1 MGCARVHHHRAV
13 SHRLNPQAHHFLLL
27 QEGVPLRAMQFY
39 DAQGLLRGNLSR
51 LETVVGLSV
60 AEGSP
65 GSARSSLGRAAGTMA
80 SCSPSRLRSGHC
92 CNINSLTLTTC

>member
-65 GSARSSLGRAAGTMA
+65 TLHAAHSVVPQVQWRHAHHHGCGAAIAAT
-80 SCSPSRLRSGHC
+80 STR
-92 CNINSLTLTTC
+92 